1 VCPASRMSG
10 RVALLDSIEPD
21 MARNIVE
28 KVLDPH
34 LVEGKLEPGEVIS
47 YRIDQV
53 LLQDATGTMAWME
66 FEQLGADRVKVP
78 RVVQYVDHNMIQLDH
93 KNPDDHFFLQTC
105 AMRYGAVFSRPGNG
119 ISHYVH
125 LERFDVP
132 GQTMVGSDSHTT
144 TGGALGMFALGI
156 GGMDAAVVMAGYPF
170 ELTYPRIVR
179 VVLDNELQ
187 GWLSAK
193 DVILEMLRRLTV
205 KGGLGKAFAFD
216 GPGVETLSVTERATI
231 ANMIQELGATAG
243 IFPSDAATKTWLE
256 AQKRPGDF
264 TELLPD
270 DGARY
275 DEEMVIDLAALEP
288 LIAKPRNPDNVVPVR
303 EVAGTRVAQVC
314 VGSSV
319 NSGYDDLAIPAYIVS
334 EGGGVNEWLDMT
346 VSPGSRQALD
356 AIARS
361 GVLSQYVAAGARLLE
376 PACGPCVGMGMAPPS
391 GQPSVRTMNRNFQGR
406 SGTEDDYVYLTS
418 PAVAGAT
425 ALKGVITDPR
435 DLDLEPPRIE
445 APGPRVDDSLLIMPP
460 PPEEAA
466 RIEIWRGPN
475 IKPPP
480 VPPDLPDALEGRILI
495 VLGDNI
501 STGSMSPDGVL
512 VFQERSNIEA
522 IAEFVFKKEDP
533 EFVQRAKDW
542 GGGFIV
548 AGDNYG
554 QGSSREHA
562 ALAPLQLG
570 VRAVFAKAFHR
581 IHRRNLINN
590 GIVPGLIDDEVS
602 NKAQVGDTWR
612 LPNIRAE
619 IASGSGEFTLQL
631 DGETVTVRNDLQE
644 HEREQLLAGGLL
656 RSLSQQAGR

>member
-1 VCPASRMSG
+1 
-10 RVALLDSIEPD
+10 
-21 MARNIVE
+21 MAQNIVE
-28 KVLDPH
+28 KVLSEH
-34 LVEGKLEPGEVIS
+34 LIEGTLEPGEVMA

-66 FEQLGADRVKVP
+66 FEQLGKDRIQVP
-78 RVVQYVDHNMIQLDH
+78 QVVQYVDHNMIQLDF

-105 AMRYGAVFSRPGNG
+105 AARYGAIFSRPGNG

-132 GQTMVGSDSHTT
+132 WQTMVGSDSHTT
-144 TGGALGMFALGI
+144 TAGAVGMFSLGI

-170 ELTYPRIVR
+170 ELQYPAVVR
-179 VVLDNELQ
+179 VVLENEL
-187 GWLSAK
+187 GPWVSAK
-193 DVILEMLRRLTV
+193 DVILEMLRTLTV

-216 GPGVETLSVTERATI
+216 GPGVDTLDVAERATI
-231 ANMIQELGATAG
+231 CNMIQELGATAG
-243 IFPSDAATKTWLE
+243 IFPADGRTREWLE
-256 AQKRPGDF
+256 AQERNGDF
-264 TELLPD
+264 RELLPD
-270 DGARY
+270 DGCTY
-275 DEEMVIDLAALEP
+275 QDEMVIDLAALEP

-303 EVAGTRVAQVC
+303 EVAGTKVAQVC

-319 NSGYDDLAIPAYIVS
+319 NSSYEDLAIPAYIVS
-334 EGGGVNEWLDMT
+334 KGGGVNVRLDMT

-356 AIARS
+356 TIAQS
-361 GVLSQYVAAGARLLE
+361 GVLRDYVAAGARLLE

-406 SGTEDDYVYLTS
+406 SGTDDDYVYLSS
-418 PAVAGAT
+418 PATAGAT
-425 ALKGVITDPR
+425 ALKGVIADPR
-435 DLDLEPPRIE
+435 DLDMEPPRIE
-445 APGPRVDDSLLIMPP
+445 SPKPRVDDSMLIPP
-460 PPEEAA
+460 PPAEEAA
-466 RIEIWRGPN
+466 TVEIWRGPN

-480 VPPDLPDALEGRILI
+480 VPPDLSDSLTGRVLI
-495 VLGDNI
+495 VLPDNI

-522 IAEFVFKKEDP
+522 IAEYCFKKEDP
-533 EFVQRAKDW
+533 EFVWRAKEW

-570 VRAVFAKAFHR
+570 VRAVFARAIHR

-590 GIVPGLIDDEVS
+590 GIVPILIDDQVYG
-602 NKAQVGDTWR
+602 KAVLGDQWR
-612 LPNIRAE
+612 LPKIREELEA
-619 IASGSGEFTLQL
+619 GSPTFTLEM
-631 DGETVTVRNDLQE
+631 DGQTVQVRNDLKP

-656 RSLSQQAGR
+656 RYLKGKAAG